1 MVPMWRRRPDDR
13 VWHPMSELADLL
25 KLMDEESAEKFV
37 ARIEGDPALTTKRRM
52 SPAEAWDA
60 RAKERVKVGD
70 WAAPTLLGPKLA
82 QKCKVS
88 DRLEMAFKDDLTR
101 SNVSIHAILD
111 DGRVL
116 ERGSEYLVWV
126 NPLNPGTAYICDI
139 ETRYL
144 GTARVIVPV
153 RRGDMAGIQEQMRV
167 VRIAEAD
174 LRRRLAPIAAARQ
187 RTRLRD
193 RQHNLAV
200 LAAAAHGPAPDG
212 EGYDFE
218 AFGLGGEGGFSFA
231 ELNDAGAAEGG
242 EPDDA
247 ASSNADAL
255 SFLDE
260 LNNV

>member
-1 MVPMWRRRPDDR
+1 
-13 VWHPMSELADLL
+13 
-25 KLMDEESAEKFV
+25 
-37 ARIEGDPALTTKRRM
+37 
-52 SPAEAWDA
+52 
-60 RAKERVKVGD
+60 
-70 WAAPTLLGPKLA
+70 
-82 QKCKVS
+82 
-88 DRLEMAFKDDLTR
+88 
-101 SNVSIHAILD
+101 
-111 DGRVL
+111 VL

-200 LAAAAHGPAPDG
+200 LSGALDGPRPSGD
-212 EGYDFE
+212 
-218 AFGLGGEGGFSFA
+218 GFSLK
-231 ELNDAGAAEGG
+231 ELNDAGATDAG
-242 EPDDA
+242 EPYDA
-247 ASSNADAL
+247 ASSNADSQFSL
-255 SFLDE
+255 KE